1 MSKILVVED
10 SKFQRKMLTQLLG
23 DNQFT
28 VTSAR
33 DGAEALEQVKSTCP
47 DLVVLDI
54 IMPRVNGYEVCRR
67 LKSNPQTKNVPIV
80 FCSSQASHADRY
92 WGMKNGADAYIGK
105 PFQAGELLAT
115 VRQLLGV

>member
-1 MSKILVVED
+1 MSTILVVED

-33 DGAEALEQVKSTCP
+33 DGVEALEQVKSTCP

-80 FCSSQASHADRY
+80 FCSSQAGHADRY

-115 VRQLLGV
+115 VRQLLRV